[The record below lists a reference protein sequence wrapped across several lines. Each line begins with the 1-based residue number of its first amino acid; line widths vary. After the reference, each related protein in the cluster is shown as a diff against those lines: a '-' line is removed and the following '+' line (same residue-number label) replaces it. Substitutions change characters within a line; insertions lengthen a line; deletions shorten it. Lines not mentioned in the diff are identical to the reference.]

1 MINKILQKN
10 IFKGRIV
17 ESTSTIC
24 KIRNLEA
31 VKIETKSKDGSIEC
45 IDITEECD
53 MSTESGVEMLR
64 TVLTELTDMTESPG
78 SANFDYVDV
87 GFPIP
92 FLKVILV
99 KSTIL

>member
-10 IFKGRIV
+10 IFKGNTE

-31 VKIETKSKDGSIEC
+31 VKIKAKSKDGSIVN
-45 IDITEECD
+45 IDLQGKCD
-53 MSTESGVEMLR
+53 MSEESGVEMLR
-64 TVLTELTDMTESPG
+64 KVLTDLTDKIESPG
-78 SANFDYVDV
+78 SVNFEYVDV

-92 FLKVILV
+92 FLKVI
-99 KSTIL
+99 TC

>member
-1 MINKILQKN
+1 M
-10 IFKGRIV
+10 

-31 VKIETKSKDGSIEC
+31 VKIETKSKDGSIVN
-45 IDITEECD
+45 IDLPGKCD
-53 MSTESGVEMLR
+53 MSEESGVEMLR
-64 TVLTELTDMTESPG
+64 TMLTELTDMTESPG

-92 FLKVILV
+92 FLKVN
-99 KSTIL
+99 TC

>member
-10 IFKGRIV
+10 IFKGNTE

-31 VKIETKSKDGSIEC
+31 VKIEIKSKDGSIVN
-45 IDITEECD
+45 IDLSEKCD
-53 MSTESGVEMLR
+53 MREESGVEMLR
-64 TVLTELTDMTESPG
+64 TKLTELTDINESPG
-78 SANFDYVDV
+78 SVNFDYVDV

-92 FLKVILV
+92 FLKVI
-99 KSTIL
+99 TC